1 MQFSTNSQG
10 FMLSMASCVIKIA
23 GARYVQITKIDV
35 EDGVKAEPERGS
47 GPISIGTAIG
57 EYNCTFSFDQHLT
70 EALRLQRVLAELS
83 GVNSSAMA
91 LANVSI
97 IFNAAAPRISGI
109 AQPLSSILIPNV
121 RFLGMKQGIA
131 NDGKSIV
138 ASWTTVVTEPVKW
151 TADGVDF
158 YTMDPATFAQTSS
171 ISIGLGGGISIGG

>member
-10 FMLSMASCVIKIA
+10 FMLSMASCEFKIA

-35 EDGVKAEPERGS
+35 EDGVKAEPEKGS

-57 EYNCTFSFDQHLT
+57 DYNCTFSFDQHLN
-70 EALRLQRVLAELS
+70 ESLRLKRALAQIS
-83 GVNSSAMA
+83 GINSYAMA

-121 RFLGMKQGIA
+121 RFLSTKPAIS

-138 ASWTTVVTEPVKW
+138 ESWTTVVTEPVKW

-158 YTMDPATFAQTSS
+158 YAMDPATFAQTSS
-171 ISIGLGGGISIGG
+171 ISIGIGGGISIGG